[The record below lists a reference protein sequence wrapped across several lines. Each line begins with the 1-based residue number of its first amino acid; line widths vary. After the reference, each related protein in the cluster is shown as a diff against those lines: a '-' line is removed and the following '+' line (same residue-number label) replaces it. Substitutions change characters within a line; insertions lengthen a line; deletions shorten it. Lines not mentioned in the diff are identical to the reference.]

1 MEHRTK
7 TLAQNEQCSVLQCS
21 CGALHI
27 SVGAVTVRVRQAAAE
42 QLRDVLAAALQKIAA
57 EQPRG
62 PMGLPPR
69 GDDLPS

>member
-57 EQPRG
+57 EPRALG
-62 PMGLPPR
+62 VPPR